1 MKKVKE
7 IPKFLSK
14 IQNGRPS
21 SNHLDS
27 ETLDKLV
34 SNENFMDKLREA
46 TKMVIDAEYDD
57 DFVVTSDNS
66 EDTFPPV
73 LLVKNNDLLK
83 KMEQLVQMEKMMN
96 SHLNGGVTN
105 NDFQGEMQQLPRMQ
119 KLIAPKVSEINF
131 GDFFPSKS
139 ERDDPQ
145 FLPILNPENSSKTK
159 AVFPQSQS
167 NVQDVRNDEIIFI
180 TQRTPGAEDEKLFNN
195 FDFQPVSKSETSL
208 KPVNQHVVS
217 SKLVVEVGNLF
228 SINHNIFSHSL
239 RQQ

>member
-96 SHLNGGVTN
+96 SHLNGEVTN
-105 NDFQGEMQQLPRMQ
+105 NDFQFEVQQLPRMQ

-131 GDFFPSKS
+131 GD
-139 ERDDPQ
+139 
-145 FLPILNPENSSKTK
+145 LNVTN
-159 AVFPQSQS
+159 
-167 NVQDVRNDEIIFI
+167 
-180 TQRTPGAEDEKLFNN
+180 GH
-195 FDFQPVSKSETSL
+195 FD
-208 KPVNQHVVS
+208 
-217 SKLVVEVGNLF
+217 
-228 SINHNIFSHSL
+228 
-239 RQQ
+239 R